1 MLRATNFF
9 RSSSRTALVTAT
21 LACVLAFSANAHPMY
36 DLVGVAYSS
45 KGDLIAGF
53 DEGYNVY
60 IWSTASGKMLDH
72 FNPAKAGGLGPMALG
87 FSHDG
92 RMLFVGTQTDLESFD
107 LNTGVRATVAPLH
120 AAMAVVFGSND
131 LVAVASE
138 SSISVLDARTGG
150 NRFDFRTD
158 AFELPFTIA
167 FSPDGKYLAAGNQA
181 TEAGLALPH
190 LMMGNANKVL
200 RIFDVRTGHVVQQLT
215 GLGTWFGSVAF
226 SKDSKLVAAI
236 SYEHR
241 PDAPIN
247 EQTDPTLT
255 VWDRVS
261 QNTIIEFPLLYH
273 GLNYN
278 TMVFMPDSQHII
290 GTATSTFEGNVFT
303 ARLQNGCVINQTDG
317 IKPIWSASL
326 SPQGGTF
333 AIGGMIGEIQTF
345 SIPETLPSD
354 VAGCKPVTP
363 NQLRLV
369 QHFDD

>member
-1 MLRATNFF
+1 MLYAIRFCRVSVLA
-9 RSSSRTALVTAT
+9 ALVTVS
-21 LACVLAFSANAHPMY
+21 LVCVRPFNANAHPMY
-36 DLVGVAYSS
+36 DLVSVAYSTN
-45 KGDLIAGF
+45 GNLIAGF
-53 DEGYNVY
+53 DYMYNVY
-60 IWSTASGKMLDH
+60 VWSTTSGKMLEH
-72 FNPAKAGGLGPMALG
+72 FSPAKAGGLSPMAVG

-92 RMLFVGTQTDLESFD
+92 RTLFVGTQTDLETFD
-107 LNTGVRATVAPLH
+107 LNTGVRSMVTPLQ
-120 AAMAVVFGSND
+120 AMAVVFSTSND

-138 SSISVLDARTGG
+138 SSISVLDARTGAH
-150 NRFDFRTD
+150 RFDFRTD
-158 AFELPFTIA
+158 AFELPYTIA

-181 TEAGLALPH
+181 TEAGVPQK
-190 LMMGNANKVL
+190 MGNANKVL
-200 RIFDVRTGHVVQQLT
+200 RIFDVGTGRVVQQLT

-241 PDAPIN
+241 PDAPFN

-261 QNTIIEFPLLYH
+261 QKTILELPLMYQ

-278 TMVFMPDSQHII
+278 TMVFLPDSQHII
-290 GTATSTFEGNVFT
+290 GTATAAFEGNVFT

-317 IKPIWSASL
+317 IKSIWSASL
-326 SPQGGTF
+326 SPGGSAF

-345 SIPETLPSD
+345 SIPEHLPSD

-363 NQLRLV
+363 NQLRIA
-369 QHFDD
+369 QHFGD